1 MGVRKYI
8 ADPTGSYIV
17 YKPPTWKRFLSS
29 CVGGVSLVVNGTEY
43 RYRQGVLQANSHKP
57 EARGWYFKYNG
68 LSRKPLQKR
77 VGQRWK
83 WFDNCFCLC
92 FKK

>member
-29 CVGGVSLVVNGTEY
+29 VAGSVSLVVNGTEY
-43 RYRQGVLQANSHKP
+43 RYRQGVLQANAHMPSS
-57 EARGWYFKYNG
+57 RLWYFKYNG
-68 LSRKPLQKR
+68 LSKKPLQKH